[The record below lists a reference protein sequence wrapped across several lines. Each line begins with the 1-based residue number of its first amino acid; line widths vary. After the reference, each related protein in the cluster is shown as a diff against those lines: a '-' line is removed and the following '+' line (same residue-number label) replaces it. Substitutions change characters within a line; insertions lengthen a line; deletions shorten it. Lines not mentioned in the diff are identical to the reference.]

1 MSKVSTALRLDDLCK
16 SFGRIRAVDHLSL
29 EVHPG
34 EMVGFL
40 GPNGAGKST
49 TLYMI
54 AGLVHPSAGTIEVF
68 GHNVQRRFKDAMQHA
83 AAMVETPA
91 FYESLSGRK
100 NLELVGRLRGNVPE
114 SQIEDILNHVGLYDR
129 RNDKVATY
137 SHGMKQRLGL
147 GTTMLGNPRL
157 LLLDEPTSGMDPEGT
172 REILTLLKERV
183 RNEGLAVFLSS
194 HLLYE
199 VEEYCDRVIVI
210 NQGRAIASGNVRDI
224 LAPHDNVVR
233 VTFSDLVPNCSD
245 LAAQEAIERAAV
257 VSDDSL
263 EITLSG
269 RDAGWLNDYLL
280 SGGYRVS
287 ALVPKQK
294 TLKEFF
300 LSITGDQESCGI

>member
-1 MSKVSTALRLDDLCK
+1 
-16 SFGRIRAVDHLSL
+16 
-29 EVHPG
+29 
-34 EMVGFL
+34 MVGFL

-68 GHNVQRRFKDAMQHA
+68 DHNIRRRFKDAMRDA

-91 FYESLSGRK
+91 FYEFLSGRK
-100 NLELVGRLRGNVPE
+100 NLDLVGRLRGNV
-114 SQIEDILNHVGLYDR
+114 SQGQIDDILNHVGLYDR

-210 NQGRAIASGNVRDI
+210 NEGRAIASGNVRDI
-224 LAPHDNVVR
+224 LVPHDNVVR
-233 VTFSDLVPNCSD
+233 VTFSDRVPDCSD
-245 LAAQEAIERAAV
+245 LAAQEGIERVEV

-263 EITLSG
+263 EITLSSL
-269 RDAGWLNDYLL
+269 DAGWLNDYLL

-300 LSITGDQESCGI
+300 LSITGDQNSCGT

>member
-1 MSKVSTALRLDDLCK
+1 LSTIPTALRLDDLCK

-91 FYESLSGRK
+91 FYEFLSGRK
-100 NLELVGRLRGNVPE
+100 NLALVGRLRGNVSE

-147 GTTMLGNPRL
+147 GATMLGNPRL
-157 LLLDEPTSGMDPEGT
+157 LLLDEPTNGMDPEAT
-172 REILTLLKERV
+172 REILTLLRERV

-199 VEEYCDRVIVI
+199 VEEYCDRILVI
-210 NQGRAIASGNVRDI
+210 NEGRLIASGEVSDI
-224 LAPHDNVVR
+224 LAPDNVVR
-233 VTFSDLVPNCSD
+233 VTFSGRVPDCSD
-245 LAAQEAIERAAV
+245 LVAQDGIDRAEI

-263 EITLSG
+263 EITLSS

-280 SGGYRVS
+280 RGGYRVS

-294 TLKEFF
+294 TLKDFF
-300 LSITGDQESCGI
+300 LSITGDQNICGT